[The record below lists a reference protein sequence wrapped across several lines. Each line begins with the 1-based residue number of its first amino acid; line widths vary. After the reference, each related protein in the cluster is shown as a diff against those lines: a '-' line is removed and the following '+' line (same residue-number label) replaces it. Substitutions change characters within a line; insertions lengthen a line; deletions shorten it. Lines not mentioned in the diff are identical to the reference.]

1 MDRLRLKIF
10 ALPNLR
16 PGRQVRSVR
25 RTGLEGRLPEPGLGG
40 PATPGVEQVNDN
52 WYYRRSIPLS
62 NTFHPNCVLCHANFT
77 PEFFNSTNNPGQWV
91 GTLLLRV
98 PIKSN
103 ED

>member
-40 PATPGVEQVNDN
+40 PATP
-52 WYYRRSIPLS
+52 L
-62 NTFHPNCVLCHANFT
+62 
-77 PEFFNSTNNPGQWV
+77 
-91 GTLLLRV
+91 
-98 PIKSN
+98 
-103 ED
+103 